1 MLLHGSGQECD
12 EGEYD
17 GNRYKYYSKKE
28 KDIFSGVSSDRSGE
42 RFLFYRYD
50 YHWTKIL
57 RYLCLTGF
65 MLVLAVIDHEKSI
78 VPNKLLVAM
87 LVIRAVLLVIEV
99 AVYPVYWKEKMIS
112 AVGGMLV
119 GLILFLLA
127 YVLSRKSIGL
137 GDVKLAAVLG
147 WYLGLSLIWWDLVAG
162 LLLAGIYSVVQ
173 LARKKLSMKDSIPL
187 VPFLATGTI
196 LILLLGF

>member
-42 RFLFYRYD
+42 LLFVYRYD

>member
-1 MLLHGSGQECD
+1 METVINTTAKKKKIFFLAFLLTEV
-12 EGEYD
+12 
-17 GNRYKYYSKKE
+17 
-28 KDIFSGVSSDRSGE
+28 VSC
-42 RFLFYRYD
+42 FLFYRYD

-78 VPNKLLVAM
+78 VPNKLLVVM

-187 VPFLATGTI
+187 VPFLAAGTI

>member
-1 MLLHGSGQECD
+1 METSTKVTIKKKFFMLLLLTEVLSC
-12 EGEYD
+12 
-17 GNRYKYYSKKE
+17 
-28 KDIFSGVSSDRSGE
+28 
-42 RFLFYRYD
+42 FLFCKYG

-65 MLVLAVIDHEKSI
+65 MLFLAVIDHKKSI
-78 VPNKLLVAM
+78 VPNRLLAVM
-87 LVIRAVLLVIEV
+87 MVIRAVLLVIEI
-99 AVYPVYWKEKMIS
+99 AAYPVYWKEKIIS
-112 AVGGMLV
+112 AAGGMLA

-127 YVLSRKSIGL
+127 YFLSRKSIGL
-137 GDVKLAAVLG
+137 GDVKLVAVLG

-187 VPFLATGTI
+187 VPFLAAGTI

>member
-1 MLLHGSGQECD
+1 METVINTTAKKKKIFFLAFLLIEV
-12 EGEYD
+12 
-17 GNRYKYYSKKE
+17 
-28 KDIFSGVSSDRSGE
+28 VSC
-42 RFLFYRYD
+42 FLFYRYD

-78 VPNKLLVAM
+78 VPN
-87 LVIRAVLLVIEV
+87 
-99 AVYPVYWKEKMIS
+99 
-112 AVGGMLV
+112 MLV

-187 VPFLATGTI
+187 VPFLAAGTI

>member
-1 MLLHGSGQECD
+1 METVINTTAKKKKIFFLAFLLTEV
-12 EGEYD
+12 
-17 GNRYKYYSKKE
+17 
-28 KDIFSGVSSDRSGE
+28 VSC
-42 RFLFYRYD
+42 FLFYRYD

-57 RYLCLTGF
+57 RYLC
-65 MLVLAVIDHEKSI
+65 LAVIDHEKSI

>member
-1 MLLHGSGQECD
+1 MKENMMETVINTTAKKKKIFFLAFLLIEV
-12 EGEYD
+12 
-17 GNRYKYYSKKE
+17 
-28 KDIFSGVSSDRSGE
+28 VSC
-42 RFLFYRYD
+42 FLFYRYD

-127 YVLSRKSIGL
+127 
-137 GDVKLAAVLG
+137 
-147 WYLGLSLIWWDLVAG
+147 
-162 LLLAGIYSVVQ
+162 
-173 LARKKLSMKDSIPL
+173 
-187 VPFLATGTI
+187 
-196 LILLLGF
+196 

>member
-1 MLLHGSGQECD
+1 MKENMM
-12 EGEYD
+12 ETVI
-17 GNRYKYYSKKE
+17 NTTAKK
-28 KDIFSGVSSDRSGE
+28 KKIFFLAFLIEVVSC
-42 RFLFYRYD
+42 FLFYRYD

-187 VPFLATGTI
+187 VPFLAAGTI

>member
-17 GNRYKYYSKKE
+17 GNRYKYYSKK
-28 KDIFSGVSSDRSGE
+28 KKIFFLAFLLIEVVSC
-42 RFLFYRYD
+42 FLFYRYD

-99 AVYPVYWKEKMIS
+99 AVYPVYWKEKRFLQW
-112 AVGGMLV
+112 VECWLV
-119 GLILFLLA
+119 
-127 YVLSRKSIGL
+127 
-137 GDVKLAAVLG
+137 
-147 WYLGLSLIWWDLVAG
+147 
-162 LLLAGIYSVVQ
+162 
-173 LARKKLSMKDSIPL
+173 
-187 VPFLATGTI
+187 
-196 LILLLGF
+196 

>member
-1 MLLHGSGQECD
+1 METVINTTAKKKKIFFLAFLLIEV
-12 EGEYD
+12 
-17 GNRYKYYSKKE
+17 
-28 KDIFSGVSSDRSGE
+28 VSC
-42 RFLFYRYD
+42 FLFYRYD

-87 LVIRAVLLVIEV
+87 LVIRAVILVIEV
-99 AVYPVYWKEKMIS
+99 SVYPVYWKEKMIS

-173 LARKKLSMKDSIPL
+173 LARKKLSMKDSIPM
-187 VPFLATGTI
+187 VPFLAAGTI

>member
-1 MLLHGSGQECD
+1 M
-12 EGEYD
+12 
-17 GNRYKYYSKKE
+17 
-28 KDIFSGVSSDRSGE
+28 
-42 RFLFYRYD
+42 
-50 YHWTKIL
+50 
-57 RYLCLTGF
+57 
-65 MLVLAVIDHEKSI
+65 AVIDHEKSI

>member
-1 MLLHGSGQECD
+1 METVINTTAKKKKIFFLAFLLTEV
-12 EGEYD
+12 
-17 GNRYKYYSKKE
+17 
-28 KDIFSGVSSDRSGE
+28 VSC
-42 RFLFYRYD
+42 FLFYRYD

-147 WYLGLSLIWWDLVAG
+147 WYLGLSLIWWDLV
-162 LLLAGIYSVVQ
+162 GIYSVVQ